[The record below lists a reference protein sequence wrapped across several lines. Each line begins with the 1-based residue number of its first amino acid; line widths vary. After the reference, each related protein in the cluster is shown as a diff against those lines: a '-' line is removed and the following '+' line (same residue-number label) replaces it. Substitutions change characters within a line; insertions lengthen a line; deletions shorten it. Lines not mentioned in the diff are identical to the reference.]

1 MSDVAIGWSEAVG
14 EREQRVEMVRA
25 AWRSAYA
32 HIFSRAE
39 IDGIFDGTL
48 EGQGSWVGA
57 RAAPAGTLAARRGG
71 RIIGLAGLGL
81 LRSGDGELAAFYVLP
96 EEQGRGVGSAL
107 WERSLAE
114 LRLRNCARM
123 EVWTLVRASVR
134 RFYESRGCLA
144 FGEGSFV
151 VAGHREPAVGYAL
164 DISAAP
170 RALSPSTPTPT
181 PTPTR

>member
-1 MSDVAIGWSEAVG
+1 MSEVAIGWSEAVG
-14 EREQRVEMVRA
+14 EREERVEVVRA

-48 EGQGSWVGA
+48 EGQGSWVEA

-81 LRSGDGELAAFYVLP
+81 LRGGDGELAAFYVSP
-96 EEQGRGVGSAL
+96 DHQGRGVGSAL

-114 LRLRNCARM
+114 LRLRSCPRM
-123 EVWTLVRASVR
+123 EVWTLARAGAR
-134 RFYESRGCLA
+134 RFYEARGCLA
-144 FGEGSFV
+144 FAEGSFV
-151 VAGHREPAVGYAL
+151 VAGHREPAIGYAL
-164 DISAAP
+164 DISDEP
-170 RALSPSTPTPT
+170 LRALSESI
-181 PTPTR
+181 PTR